1 MKVLFLNKNLS
12 VVYSFL
18 LITIL
23 LVSCNNSKPVERIP
37 AEQIAAEPAEP
48 LPEPAPKTVTSNGNL
63 AINPAHGEPGHRC
76 DIQVGAPLPGAATT
90 VNPAIFEASQQTAP
104 TQQAVSSNLNPAHGE
119 PGHRCDIP
127 VGSPL

>member
-1 MKVLFLNKNLS
+1 MKVLFLNKNLTA
-12 VVYSFL
+12 VCSFL
-18 LITIL
+18 FVTIL

-37 AEQIAAEPAEP
+37 ESQIAAEPVEP
-48 LPEPAPKTVTSNGNL
+48 LPEPVPKTVTNNGNL

-76 DIQVGAPLPGAATT
+76 DIQVGAPLPGATST
-90 VNPAIFEASQQTAP
+90 VNPAIFEASQKTPTAQT
-104 TQQAVSSNLNPAHGE
+104 AVSSNLNPAHGE